1 MCSSR
6 AQEFEDLDEIIA
18 RHVQPMAGFARD
30 ITSYK
35 YFRNN
40 ESGKRDV
47 IEQMLQEEKHKAI
60 SK

>member
-1 MCSSR
+1 
-6 AQEFEDLDEIIA
+6 
-18 RHVQPMAGFARD
+18 MAGFARD